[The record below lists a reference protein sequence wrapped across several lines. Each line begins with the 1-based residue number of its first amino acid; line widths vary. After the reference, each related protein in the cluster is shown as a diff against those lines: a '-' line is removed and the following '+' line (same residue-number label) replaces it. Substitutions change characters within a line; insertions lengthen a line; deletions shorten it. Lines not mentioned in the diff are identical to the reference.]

1 MLLDIVY
8 SKPEILFHI
17 THFLDL
23 PSIAHLSST
32 STDFHALCNDQ
43 YLWKLLFKRDFP
55 KILLKPEPETRIEAR
70 ISLTKEEIDALC
82 NDESISKLL
91 WKRDFPVLMNNEMVS
106 IVENE
111 WKKEYQKRTS
121 CVLVYLSS
129 EACVHCPRIKEKWP
143 AIWDTIC
150 NEYKFPVV
158 YVEFEAMT
166 KKAVT
171 EGVTDMGLPAHLQ
184 EWVGWF
190 PQFLLFSKNEWNTG
204 RLSCANVFRTGF
216 KERGDPVIIRSC
228 YTFDKKGVK
237 RWIEEALPTLS
248 HTGGH

>member
-1 MLLDIVY
+1 MLFDIVY
-8 SKPEILFHI
+8 SNPEILFHI

-32 STDFHALCNDQ
+32 STDFHDLCNDE

-55 KILLKPEPETRIEAR
+55 TLLLKHEPLSRIEAH

-82 NDESISKLL
+82 NDEPMSKLL
-91 WKRDFPVLMNNEMVS
+91 SKRDFPVLMNNKAVT
-106 IVENE
+106 IVENG

-121 CVLVYLSS
+121 CILVYISA
-129 EACVHCPRIKEKWP
+129 ETCRHCPPAKEKWP
-143 AIWDTIC
+143 AIWDSIC

-158 YVEFEAMT
+158 YVEFKTMSD
-166 KKAVT
+166 K
-171 EGVTDMGLPAHLQ
+171 VTDMGLPAHLQ
-184 EWVGWF
+184 EWIAWF
-190 PQFLLFSKNEWNTG
+190 PQFLLFPKNEWNTG
-204 RLSCANVFRTGF
+204 RLNCASVYQTGF
-216 KERGDPVIIRSC
+216 KDRGDPVIIRSC
-228 YTFDKKGVK
+228 YTFDKKGFK